1 MILRNFLPESNE
13 FFLII
18 VDDLINKLT
27 QLADNLKMEAQLK
40 TLSLEDIK
48 QIKEL
53 DEIYMQLNEIQKIS
67 QIIDKTREIPNIQVK
82 EIRDKIEEILA

>member
-53 DEIYMQLNEIQKIS
+53 DEIYMQLNEI
-67 QIIDKTREIPNIQVK
+67 
-82 EIRDKIEEILA
+82 

>member
-18 VDDLINKLT
+18 VDDLIDKLT

-53 DEIYMQLNEIQKIS
+53 DEIYMQLNEI
-67 QIIDKTREIPNIQVK
+67 
-82 EIRDKIEEILA
+82 

>member
-1 MILRNFLPESNE
+1 MSQLEDGLRTIMILRNFLPESNE

-67 QIIDKTREIPNIQVK
+67 
-82 EIRDKIEEILA
+82 

>member
-1 MILRNFLPESNE
+1 LSQLEDGLRTIMILRNFLPESNE

-67 QIIDKTREIPNIQVK
+67 
-82 EIRDKIEEILA
+82 